1 MHASRQADRQAGRD
15 SAYFILLFC
24 VLIYF
29 SYRFIISDVPL
40 THSFWQYVFQVLT
53 TSIHT
58 HSPAKEITEQWA
70 PETMTSQK

>member
-1 MHASRQADRQAGRD
+1 MGVGRGRGRGLRSCVSGNDKNGLKKMHASRQADKQAGRD

-40 THSFWQYVFQVLT
+40 THSF
-53 TSIHT
+53 
-58 HSPAKEITEQWA
+58 
-70 PETMTSQK
+70 